1 MDVVNCN
8 STRRVRLIV
17 KLSSSYSN
25 KPQKTANQVHQK
37 FKSLQLQKN
46 ILIIF
51 IKLLDLVKTELV
63 RFFFPPEDF
72 LTQRKALV

>member
-37 FKSLQLQKN
+37 FKSLQLQKR
-46 ILIIF
+46 ILI
-51 IKLLDLVKTELV
+51 
-63 RFFFPPEDF
+63 
-72 LTQRKALV
+72 